1 MEIPFQIALWAVRIA
16 FLLVLYLFLI
26 RAFASLWRSLRTESE
41 LAARPA
47 LAYLV
52 VQRSHAQGPRVGERM
67 ALRAVSS
74 IGRDSGNDVV
84 VNDEA
89 ASARHATLELADGS
103 WWLEDQ
109 GSTNGTQLNG
119 SRISRRE
126 RIRDGDVVDIGR
138 IGLRFEVQ
146 GQAAPGAGA
155 PVREAHA

>member
-1 MEIPFQIALWAVRIA
+1 MEIPFQIALWGVRIA

-47 LAYLV
+47 LAYLI
-52 VQRSHAQGPRVGERM
+52 VQRSHAQGLRVGERLP
-67 ALRAVSS
+67 LRAVSS
-74 IGRDSGNDVV
+74 IGRDNGNDVV

-89 ASARHATLELADGS
+89 ASARHAIVELAEGS

-109 GSTNGTQLNG
+109 GSTNGTLLNG
-119 SRISRRE
+119 SRIARRE

-138 IGLRFEVQ
+138 IGMRFEAQ
-146 GQAAPGAGA
+146 GQGPLGAQR
-155 PVREAHA
+155 PT